1 MKESRNLQAIYIKV
15 FLFCWGKDCGWSETF
30 DIIKTHR

>member
-15 FLFCWGKDCGWSETF
+15 FYFVGEKIADGVRRL
-30 DIIKTHR
+30 I